1 MCDQPHDQCPPPPEA
16 PSQPSRPRSA
26 ALGPARYSLGCPPWG
41 EAAPGAGSDLHVAHI
56 QSAMKMNWLH
66 ATPTTYTWK
75 KMRSAALAQLLLDPF
90 PAPGASV
97 WTGRVK
103 EDVLHTLR
111 VHKGEPQSA
120 SLCPPS
126 SDSQLRDIRV
136 WPLLDHRELKKCPL
150 REAVQGI
157 AFSCTKSL
165 QSSLTLCDPV
175 DCSLP
180 GSSVHGILQAG
191 ILECTCCGAS
201 KPLCHNY

>member
-1 MCDQPHDQCPPPPEA
+1 M
-16 PSQPSRPRSA
+16 
-26 ALGPARYSLGCPPWG
+26 
-41 EAAPGAGSDLHVAHI
+41 HVAHI

-180 GSSVHGILQAG
+180 GSSVHGIFPSKNTRVDCRFLLQGIFPTCGSNKLLFPALAG
-191 ILECTCCGAS
+191 GFFTTEPPENCCL
-201 KPLCHNY
+201 P